1 MQVQMKGTILP
12 NDWAEVMRYYGFADN
27 FCPADLK
34 EAMDSGEDIEL
45 VINSDGGSLIAGTEI
60 YSLLAGYT
68 GNTTA
73 HIQSRAASA
82 ATVAMMA
89 CDKIVA
95 EPVSLICVHNPS
107 AEAAGDSHTLRHTA
121 EELDNIKDSIIAAY
135 RSRAKVSD
143 EEMAELMDKDL
154 FISAEEAMEYGLVDT
169 VLERKN
175 VPTTI
180 VNKGFLCHLPTVE
193 MLENYQAEKIKK
205 VQAAKAR
212 MDNYRY

>member
-12 NDWAEVMRYYGFADN
+12 DDWAEVMRYYGFADN
-27 FCPADLK
+27 FCPADLS
-34 EAMDSGEDIEL
+34 EAIASGEDIEL
-45 VINSDGGSLIAGTEI
+45 IINSDGGSLIAGTEI

-68 GNTTA
+68 GETVA

-82 ATVAMMA
+82 ATVAMMG
-89 CDKIVA
+89 CDRIVA

-107 AEAAGDSHTLRHTA
+107 VETYGDSHTLRHTA
-121 EELDNIKDSIIAAY
+121 EELDNIKGSIIAAY
-135 RSRAKVSD
+135 RSRAKVTD

-154 FISAEEAMEYGLVDT
+154 FISAEDALEYGLVDA

-180 VNKGFLCHLPTVE
+180 VNKGFYCQLPTVE
-193 MLENYQAEKIKK
+193 MLEDYQAVKTRK
-205 VQAAKAR
+205 VQAMKAK
-212 MDNYRY
+212 MDNYRF

>member
-27 FCPADLK
+27 FCPADLT

-89 CDKIVA
+89 CDRIVA

-107 AEAAGDSHTLRHTA
+107 VEAAGDSHTLRHTA

-193 MLENYQAEKIKK
+193 MLESYQAEKTKR
-205 VQAAKAR
+205 VQAAKAKF
-212 MDNYRY
+212 DNYRY

>member
-12 NDWAEVMRYYGFADN
+12 NDWAEVMRYYGFSDN
-27 FCPADLK
+27 FCPADLD
-34 EAMDSGEDIEL
+34 EAFASGEDIEL

-60 YSLLAGYT
+60 YSLLAGYS
-68 GNTTA
+68 GGTTA

-82 ATVAMMA
+82 ATVAMMG
-89 CDKIVA
+89 CDRIVA

-107 AEAAGDSHTLRHTA
+107 VETAGDSHTLRHTA
-121 EELDNIKDSIIAAY
+121 EELDNIKGSIIAAY
-135 RSRAKVSD
+135 RSRAKVTD

-154 FISAEEAMEYGLVDT
+154 FISAEDALEYGLVDA

-180 VNKGFLCHLPTVE
+180 VNKCFYCQLPTVE
-193 MLENYQAEKIKK
+193 MLEDYQRDKTKK
-205 VQAAKAR
+205 VQAMKAK
-212 MDNYRY
+212 MDNYRF